1 MGRSATTNMDLRL
14 ISLTLLLSAASA
26 TINLATWDGASATTF
41 KFTELNDP
49 VMGGQS
55 SGTFAIDAAN
65 KCGIFDGEVK
75 DVPSLKA
82 PGFIKAAAD
91 GSFPDISSTIG
102 GDLVLSVR
110 SSTPEFGGFRVAFAY
125 GTLSPA
131 YACAGGG
138 SIPLS
143 RGCFKAK
150 FSVAAGDEFSTVRIP
165 LTEFSD
171 MWSPA
176 TGEHTK
182 ECKDDA
188 DVCPTASGLKKLK
201 RIEVWAEGA
210 LGKVHLEVQSIA
222 AESAAVTVLIEDPPF
237 TSSCSG
243 SIQPSLRY
251 NISRTAAAGEWAL
264 PVPPGATLAGAV
276 CCDVDYKAYAE
287 PPHLFARPDVQLF
300 KHMNPNGTTT
310 FYDSVCGLPVFVAPQ
325 GRSMADFEADTTE
338 HGWPSFRPAEL
349 VQGNSHIVNATG
361 EVLSKCGTHLGSFL
375 PDSRGARWCLDLSC
389 LSGNPKP
396 VLQVADSAPRTVP
409 LATFDGVD
417 ESLTHKWSETN
428 DPVMGGAS
436 NGTFKVKQGVAVMD
450 GNVNLIPRLQA
461 PGFIKFET
469 SDYKSFPDATGCKAL
484 SFVARSTTK
493 FAGYRISIGTSKAP
507 GGKFFANGFKAPF
520 TAPLDQFAEVTIP
533 FSDFSDFW
541 DDATGKI
548 LHTCAEDA
556 RFCVDAKTLK
566 NMSPITIWAEGAQG
580 PVHLEV
586 KSITASQCK

>member
-176 TGEHTK
+176 TGKHTK
-182 ECKDDA
+182 ECKDDSG
-188 DVCPTASGLKKLK
+188 VCPTASGLKEIK

-210 LGKVHLEVQSIA
+210 LGKVHLEVQSIGA
-222 AESAAVTVLIEDPPF
+222 APSSSVTELLEASTSPPAEFDSCKDAVQPTLLYGISGRMDTFGGASASETMAES
-237 TSSCSG
+237 
-243 SIQPSLRY
+243 
-251 NISRTAAAGEWAL
+251 
-264 PVPPGATLAGAV
+264 V
-276 CCDVDYKAYAE
+276 CCDTRNKVRAE
-287 PPHLFARPDVQLF
+287 PRFLFEAPDILLF
-300 KHMNPNGTTT
+300 PAMEKNGGVTT
-310 FYDSVCGLPVFVAPQ
+310 FYDSVCGVPLFRAPVNRTLAE
-325 GRSMADFEADTTE
+325 FEADTTE
-338 HGWPSFRPAEL
+338 HGWPSFRPAE
-349 VQGNSHIVNATG
+349 VVTENVITNTTSGFVTS
-361 EVLSKCGTHLGSFL
+361 SCGTHLGSFL
-375 PDSRGARWCLDLSC
+375 PDSAGARWCMDLSC
-389 LSGNPKP
+389 IAGN
-396 VLQVADSAPRTVP
+396 
-409 LATFDGVD
+409 
-417 ESLTHKWSETN
+417 
-428 DPVMGGAS
+428 
-436 NGTFKVKQGVAVMD
+436 
-450 GNVNLIPRLQA
+450 
-461 PGFIKFET
+461 
-469 SDYKSFPDATGCKAL
+469 KA
-484 SFVARSTTK
+484 
-493 FAGYRISIGTSKAP
+493 
-507 GGKFFANGFKAPF
+507 
-520 TAPLDQFAEVTIP
+520 
-533 FSDFSDFW
+533 
-541 DDATGKI
+541 
-548 LHTCAEDA
+548 
-556 RFCVDAKTLK
+556 
-566 NMSPITIWAEGAQG
+566 
-580 PVHLEV
+580 
-586 KSITASQCK
+586 